1 MGWRRPPAACPPSA
15 AVVALESPRLN
26 ASAVVPVAIAR
37 PGLPLSA
44 TLATDPKISALSYPP
59 PAAGELSDRR
69 LCEDWGVGVDAVRAA
84 WRVQATDAACVGLE
98 QRWAGSVACAGCGVE
113 LGASCS
119 HLSRDFHATGVSSGQ
134 NHRLMAHSFGT
145 ASCVTRRPAPRSTD
159 GAGSQRV
166 AGIHHACL
174 NASHTDVRVSSRWRW
189 RGTLALEGHV
199 GRLVF
204 GLDMLDNFKSLDP
217 KGVAGSEG
225 RERGGGLSEAIP
237 PARDVQCAPG
247 TREERTCRG
256 L

>member
-69 LCEDWGVGVDAVRAA
+69 PCEDRGVGVDAVRAA

-98 QRWAGSVACAGCGVE
+98 QRWAGSVACAGHGVE

-166 AGIHHACL
+166 
-174 NASHTDVRVSSRWRW
+174 
-189 RGTLALEGHV
+189 
-199 GRLVF
+199 
-204 GLDMLDNFKSLDP
+204 
-217 KGVAGSEG
+217 
-225 RERGGGLSEAIP
+225 
-237 PARDVQCAPG
+237 
-247 TREERTCRG
+247 
-256 L
+256 

>member
-44 TLATDPKISALSYPP
+44 TLATDPKISPLSYPP

-69 LCEDWGVGVDAVRAA
+69 PCEDRGVGVDAVRAA

-98 QRWAGSVACAGCGVE
+98 QRWAGSVACAGYGVE

-134 NHRLMAHSFGT
+134 NHRLMADSFGT
-145 ASCVTRRPAPRSTD
+145 ASRAARRPAPRSTE

-166 AGIHHACL
+166 
-174 NASHTDVRVSSRWRW
+174 
-189 RGTLALEGHV
+189 
-199 GRLVF
+199 
-204 GLDMLDNFKSLDP
+204 
-217 KGVAGSEG
+217 
-225 RERGGGLSEAIP
+225 
-237 PARDVQCAPG
+237 
-247 TREERTCRG
+247 
-256 L
+256 

>member
-1 MGWRRPPAACPPSA
+1 MKERRGMGWRRPPAACPPSA

-69 LCEDWGVGVDAVRAA
+69 PCEDRGVGVDAVRAA

-98 QRWAGSVACAGCGVE
+98 QRWAGSVACAGHGVE

-189 RGTLALEGHV
+189 RGTLGDWSSVLTCWTTLNLWTQRGLQGRREG
-199 GRLVF
+199 
-204 GLDMLDNFKSLDP
+204 K
-217 KGVAGSEG
+217 
-225 RERGGGLSEAIP
+225 GGGGGAF
-237 PARDVQCAPG
+237 
-247 TREERTCRG
+247 
-256 L
+256 